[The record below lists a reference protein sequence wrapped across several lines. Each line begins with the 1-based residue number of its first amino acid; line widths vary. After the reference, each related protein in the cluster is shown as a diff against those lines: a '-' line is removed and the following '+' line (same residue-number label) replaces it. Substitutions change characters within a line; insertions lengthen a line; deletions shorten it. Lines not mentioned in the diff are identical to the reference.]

1 LHAQSVFGR
10 VRRGRDREIFEEDI
24 MSATTSTSTIAPV
37 GTWSV
42 DPAHSSVSFQVKHM
56 GIATVRGDF
65 TEFEGTLEIT
75 EDLAG
80 SKTYGTVKVASVDTN
95 EPARDEHLRS
105 ADFFD
110 VASYPELRFESKS
123 IEALDN
129 EEYRIVGD
137 LTLHGITKEIVLHA
151 DVQGVDTDPWGN
163 DRVGLEVTGQISRG
177 DFDMKFN
184 QALGSGNM
192 LVSDKV
198 KLVLDISAVKQA

>member
-10 VRRGRDREIFEEDI
+10 VRRGRGREIFEEDI